1 MIIGRNRHPYDPYRS
16 TDSGALVLQT
26 GRPVLTVPPEI
37 QSLAAKRVVIA
48 WKDTREARRAV
59 QDALPFLQG
68 ANEIIVME
76 VIETGSEQDS
86 VSRLK
91 DVAGYLSRHG
101 IAAVAEW
108 VRPVED
114 SPSGGLIRVVEEQ
127 SIDLIVS
134 GAYGHTRLGE
144 WMFGGMNSRFA
155 DAKPRL
161 LPAFAL
167 TYYYSEFAPN
177 RNEPAFN
184 GSAVRSI
191 SAA

>member
-1 MIIGRNRHPYDPYRS
+1 
-16 TDSGALVLQT
+16 
-26 GRPVLTVPPEI
+26 
-37 QSLAAKRVVIA
+37 
-48 WKDTREARRAV
+48 
-59 QDALPFLQG
+59 
-68 ANEIIVME
+68 ME

-144 WMFGGMNSRFA
+144 WMLGGVTR
-155 DAKPRL
+155 DL
-161 LPAFAL
+161 LSDSPVCCLF
-167 TYYYSEFAPN
+167 SH
-177 RNEPAFN
+177 
-184 GSAVRSI
+184 
-191 SAA
+191 